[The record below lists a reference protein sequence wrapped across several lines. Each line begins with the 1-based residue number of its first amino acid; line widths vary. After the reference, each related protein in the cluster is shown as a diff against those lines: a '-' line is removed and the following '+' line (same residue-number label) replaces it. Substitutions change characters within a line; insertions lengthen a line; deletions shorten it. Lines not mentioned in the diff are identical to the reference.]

1 MWLAPRTV
9 QLSDPSGDSLER
21 MVWGQGD
28 PLGSAHDHGGG
39 ECEISPSRAM
49 MEKAPACRPC
59 PRSQRTPDFHKPECK
74 DLAAEDLQS
83 HQAPRQPHCP
93 AKKGPAPPDTLPCCL
108 APAGCPWLAHPE
120 VSDRGREQG
129 QGGRRKDFQGCS
141 HLEPRQES
149 PAPSAANSPT
159 SSCN

>member
-49 MEKAPACRPC
+49 MEKAPACRPY
-59 PRSQRTPDFHKPECK
+59 PRSQRTPDFHKPDVKILLLRTCRVIK
-74 DLAAEDLQS
+74 PPASPTARPRKAQPRQTLFLAAWR
-83 HQAPRQPHCP
+83 P
-93 AKKGPAPPDTLPCCL
+93 L
-108 APAGCPWLAHPE
+108 A
-120 VSDRGREQG
+120 VRGW
-129 QGGRRKDFQGCS
+129 
-141 HLEPRQES
+141 
-149 PAPSAANSPT
+149 PT
-159 SSCN
+159 QK